1 MCLADI
7 LEGKMEKIKI
17 GQVVNVVGLSGEV
30 KIYSYAEDPSRFEK
44 LDRIFLG
51 EELYPVEKVRYK
63 ANMPIVKVAGI
74 DDRNGGEKMRGRD
87 VFMAEEDLEDLPPGE
102 YYIKDLLGF
111 DVITQEGE
119 HLGKLK
125 DISTATAQKL
135 YCVEKKDGK
144 MLYIPGVPQFILE
157 KNVKDKIVKVALP
170 KGLLEL

>member
-17 GQVVNVVGLSGEV
+17 GQVVNVVGLSGEI
-30 KIYSYAEDPSRFEK
+30 KIYSYAEDPGRFEK
-44 LDRIFLG
+44 LDRLFLG
-51 EELYPVEKVRYK
+51 DELFPVEKVRYK
-63 ANMPIVKVAGI
+63 ANMPIVKVKGI

-87 VFMAEEDLEDLPPGE
+87 VFMAEEDLETLPPGE

-111 DVITQEGE
+111 DVITQQGE
-119 HLGKLK
+119 SLGKLK

-144 MLYIPGVPQFILE
+144 MIYIPGVSQFILE
-157 KNVKDKIVKVALP
+157 KNIEEKTVKVALP
-170 KGLLEL
+170 EGLLEL